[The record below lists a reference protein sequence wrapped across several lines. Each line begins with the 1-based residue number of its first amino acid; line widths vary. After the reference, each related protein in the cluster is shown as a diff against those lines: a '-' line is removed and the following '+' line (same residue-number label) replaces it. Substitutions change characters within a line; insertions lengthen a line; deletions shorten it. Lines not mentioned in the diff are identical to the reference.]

1 MSKYHL
7 WYTGRVLKKAESGNT
22 ILKQIDGD
30 YMGSAEFEFGA
41 VPTALANFLTS
52 EEELVFNKVVVEGN
66 LYRYWVRK
74 SQEEMLVNAITNHK
88 DTIKGLKETHTLRD
102 FFSGNASDICVFG
115 IDKYYECF
123 VYTNKT
129 LTSRFKDVKDNS
141 IAVLKENGWFE

>member
-52 EEELVFNKVVVEGN
+52 EEELVFNKVV
-66 LYRYWVRK
+66 
-74 SQEEMLVNAITNHK
+74 
-88 DTIKGLKETHTLRD
+88 
-102 FFSGNASDICVFG
+102 
-115 IDKYYECF
+115 
-123 VYTNKT
+123 
-129 LTSRFKDVKDNS
+129 RFKDVKDNS